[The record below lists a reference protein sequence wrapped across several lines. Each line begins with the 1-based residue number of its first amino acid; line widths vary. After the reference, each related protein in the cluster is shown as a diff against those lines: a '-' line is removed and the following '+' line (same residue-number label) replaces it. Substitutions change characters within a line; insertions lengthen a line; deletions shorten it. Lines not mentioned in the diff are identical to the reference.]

1 MRSIIRFCQIKKIKH
16 ESIVQK
22 QELSRQQS
30 LYDPVTGIKLEQE
43 NESLMDFKYSPND
56 YIDDGDRKLDL
67 KNGNTHNS
75 LSQSNTLT
83 EQQYAQQEHQ
93 QLPNQFLMDVE
104 NNLQKNQPQTHGHS
118 TGNSSSGNEFQQSG
132 IKSEPMDYE
141 LTDDAH
147 NDSSNNK
154 LFNSNSVSVL
164 LYKYL

>member
-1 MRSIIRFCQIKKIKH
+1 MRSIIRFCQIKKIKQ

-30 LYDPVTGIKLEQE
+30 VYDPVTGMKLEQE

-67 KNGNTHNS
+67 KNGNTHNP

-104 NNLQKNQPQTHGHS
+104 NNLQKNQQQTHGHG

-164 LYKYL
+164 LYN